1 MATPTLHLE
10 GKLMSV
16 TVAGSEGGG
25 NELLDLQRELAA
37 ERAATAQA
45 RQAMEQAAAEL
56 VRLLHEL
63 PIGLEK
69 QLAGLALGIA
79 RKVICQEIEAGRY
92 EIDAIVAQALEG
104 IDTRRG
110 GVVVRLNAA
119 DLARSGLAKGAAG
132 ESGAVF
138 QADADIAPGQC
149 RIQTPDGVAEWT
161 LDNHMEQIARAL
173 TGSGGDQDGR

>member
-1 MATPTLHLE
+1 MGAPVLHLE

-16 TVAGSEGGG
+16 SVAGIAPGAGSD
-25 NELLDLQRELAA
+25 LMDLQRELAA
-37 ERAATAQA
+37 ERAATVQA
-45 RQAMEQAAAEL
+45 RQAMEQAASEL

-69 QLAGLALGIA
+69 QLATLALEIA
-79 RKVICQEIEAGRY
+79 RKVICREIDAGRY

-110 GVVVRLNAA
+110 GVAVRLNPA
-119 DLARSGLAKGAAG
+119 DLERSGLARGAAG
-132 ESGAVF
+132 DGAVF
-138 QADADIAPGQC
+138 QADAAIKPGQC
-149 RIQTPDGVAEWT
+149 RIETPDGVAEWT

-173 TGSGGDQDGR
+173 TGSGGDQDGC